1 MIQVTGRWDGGI
13 IPSTNPIVA
22 ACEVHQSLAWQV
34 ARIFASL
41 CVQHLYS
48 FFDPLAGAAKKYRES
63 LSLEQVDKLELR
75 FLKHVMQVS
84 STS

>member
-1 MIQVTGRWDGGI
+1 VKY
-13 IPSTNPIVA
+13 TNPSA
-22 ACEVHQSLAWQV
+22 GKSLEY
-34 ARIFASL
+34 FASP

-63 LSLEQVDKLELR
+63 LSVEQVDKLELR

-84 STS
+84 SAS